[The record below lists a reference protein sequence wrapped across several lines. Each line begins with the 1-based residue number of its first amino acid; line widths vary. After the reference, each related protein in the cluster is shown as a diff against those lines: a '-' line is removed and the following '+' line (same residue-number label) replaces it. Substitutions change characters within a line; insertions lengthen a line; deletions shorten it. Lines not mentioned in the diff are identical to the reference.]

1 MADLSRHEAGGDAEL
16 SGYAVMAC
24 GMGVAQM
31 AHGAA
36 TVVFDST
43 AQKLFELPN
52 SLHISQIFARTGR
65 GDRRWLHDMTRTGEH
80 GGGRFEQRTL
90 RVNIPSGGDRA
101 VRINVF
107 YEPTVMQHA
116 GSHGR
121 EPS

>member
-1 MADLSRHEAGGDAEL
+1 MRISDWSSDVCSSDLISIDRDIADLSRHEAGGDAEL

-52 SLHISQIFARTGR
+52 SLTISQIFARTGR
-65 GDRRWLHDMTRTGEH
+65 GDRRWRSEERRVGK
-80 GGGRFEQRTL
+80 GGGRTGKSR
-90 RVNIPSGGDRA
+90 G
-101 VRINVF
+101 
-107 YEPTVMQHA
+107 
-116 GSHGR
+116 
-121 EPS
+121 